1 MRFTLFLSFPAQS
14 ALIRLNRPAV
24 LNEQVSLICL
34 PNQGYNIPARK
45 RCYAAGNYLQEWS
58 EWILLISSKLFQLQ

>member
-45 RCYAAGNYLQEWS
+45 RCYATGNYLQE
-58 EWILLISSKLFQLQ
+58 

>member
-1 MRFTLFLSFPAQS
+1 MRFTLFLSFPAQT

-45 RCYAAGNYLQEWS
+45 RCYATGNYLHEWS
-58 EWILLISSKLFQLQ
+58 EWILLISSK